1 MLLHFTETVNV
12 QVCACEVL
20 ILSSLLELGEVFSP
34 KISICEARP
43 RRIIKRMDGA

>member
-20 ILSSLLELGEVFSP
+20 ILSSLLELGGGFFAKNLNLWGQTE
-34 KISICEARP
+34 K
-43 RRIIKRMDGA
+43 KN